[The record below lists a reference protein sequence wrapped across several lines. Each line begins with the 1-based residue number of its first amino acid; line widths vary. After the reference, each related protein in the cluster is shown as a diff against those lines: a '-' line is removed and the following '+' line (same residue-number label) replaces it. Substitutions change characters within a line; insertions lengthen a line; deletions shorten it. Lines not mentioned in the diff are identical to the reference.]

1 MNRSKRLLLLLGV
14 LAAACLITFGVSRY
28 QEHQEQIKT
37 SDQILLEIPQESVTA
52 LAWDYDGTSLAFH
65 RDGGWVY
72 DGDEAFPVDETAMS
86 GLLEGFQAFGV
97 SFVIEDVEDYGQ
109 YGLDDP
115 LCTIRLTT
123 EQAEYEIG
131 LGDYSAIDAQRYISI
146 GDGQVYL
153 AAEDPLD
160 SFDTELS
167 QLMANDS
174 LPYVGTAE
182 QISIQGQDPLEITWQ
197 EESTSYRADDHYFAQ
212 TEEGSVPLDT
222 SLVEELLY
230 TLGSLDFTDYM
241 TYTAG
246 AEDLAAYGLD
256 DPERT
261 ILLTYTTEDEAGGE
275 TTQTAMLAVS
285 RAPAERWADSQAD
298 AGAETDEEEV
308 TAYARVGQ
316 SSIIYRI
323 TAQEY
328 EALMEAGCDTLRHR
342 ELLPAALEDVSQV
355 DVTLDGTVY
364 TFTSDGAEDSPVWS
378 YQEQALEDSALSD
391 ALQALS
397 ADSFTD
403 QSPDGGEELSLTFHL
418 DLEGSPT
425 VTVTLYRYD
434 GASCLA
440 EVDGVPTALVSRSQV
455 VELQE
460 AVYAV
465 VLGER

>member
-14 LAAACLITFGVSRY
+14 LAV
-28 QEHQEQIKT
+28 
-37 SDQILLEIPQESVTA
+37 
-52 LAWDYDGTSLAFH
+52 
-65 RDGGWVY
+65 
-72 DGDEAFPVDETAMS
+72 
-86 GLLEGFQAFGV
+86 
-97 SFVIEDVEDYGQ
+97 
-109 YGLDDP
+109 
-115 LCTIRLTT
+115 
-123 EQAEYEIG
+123 
-131 LGDYSAIDAQRYISI
+131 
-146 GDGQVYL
+146 
-153 AAEDPLD
+153 
-160 SFDTELS
+160 
-167 QLMANDS
+167 N
-174 LPYVGTAE
+174 
-182 QISIQGQDPLEITWQ
+182 
-197 EESTSYRADDHYFAQ
+197 
-212 TEEGSVPLDT
+212 
-222 SLVEELLY
+222 
-230 TLGSLDFTDYM
+230 
-241 TYTAG
+241 
-246 AEDLAAYGLD
+246 
-256 DPERT
+256 
-261 ILLTYTTEDEAGGE
+261 
-275 TTQTAMLAVS
+275 

-342 ELLPAALEDVSQV
+342 ELLPAELEDVSQV